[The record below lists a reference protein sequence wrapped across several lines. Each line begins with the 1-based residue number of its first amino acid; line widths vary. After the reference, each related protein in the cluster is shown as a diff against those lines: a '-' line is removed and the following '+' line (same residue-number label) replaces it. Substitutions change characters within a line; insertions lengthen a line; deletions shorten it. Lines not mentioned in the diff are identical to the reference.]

1 MTSAEV
7 PHNSGVAAPQR
18 PTFFTAAEAGEI
30 LRVGSWQAVALC
42 RTGEL
47 KATKPGKQ
55 WLIDPA
61 DLDAYIAAGRND
73 AAQVDQV
80 SA

>member
-7 PHNSGVAAPQR
+7 PQNSGVTAPER
-18 PTFFTAAEAGEI
+18 RVFLTAAEAADI

-61 DLDAYIAAGRND
+61 DLDAYIESGRND
-73 AAQVDQV
+73 APAQV